1 MFRAC
6 GNGEFLLCE
15 LVAVNGGKFGFFFLV
30 LVLFSELS
38 GVEMY
43 GFKIRS
49 RGALT
54 LI

>member
-1 MFRAC
+1 MFRAF
-6 GNGEFLLCE
+6 GNVEFLLCE
-15 LVAVNGGKFGFFFLV
+15 LVAVNGGKFGFFFSG

-49 RGALT
+49 RSALT